1 MSLDG
6 CIAGPDDG
14 PGLPLG
20 RGGEAL
26 FTWFGAGDAPSRFYP
41 SFRMSAA
48 SAAYFDA
55 FADRIGAVISGRRTY
70 DISNAWGGD
79 GPLHGVPLFVMTHR
93 PPGQVP
99 SGASTYTFVEGD
111 IATVVAQARA
121 VAGDKDVSLMG
132 SATVQQALRQGL
144 LDILAVDLVP
154 VVLGGGVR
162 LLDGLDAG
170 GLALELLEVVDAP
183 GVIHLKYRVVK

>member
-1 MSLDG
+1 
-6 CIAGPDDG
+6 
-14 PGLPLG
+14 
-20 RGGEAL
+20 
-26 FTWFGAGDAPSRFYP
+26 
-41 SFRMSAA
+41 
-48 SAAYFDA
+48 
-55 FADRIGAVISGRRTY
+55 
-70 DISNAWGGD
+70 
-79 GPLHGVPLFVMTHR
+79 MTHR